1 MVNFYYQS
9 IIKMHFWYDTRY
21 DWDQENLSKKGW
33 MFPCYFC
40 GQITSKY
47 KTYKKNTPSNNYDL
61 DLDVQTCKDC
71 TKRNLGDIKEKYL
84 TLYCDSKIS
93 NR

>member
-1 MVNFYYQS
+1 
-9 IIKMHFWYDTRY
+9 MHFWYDTRY
-21 DWDQENLSKKGW
+21 DWDQENLPKKGW

-47 KTYKKNTPSNNYDL
+47 KTYTQNTLSNNYNL

-71 TKRNLGDIKEKYL
+71 TKKNWEI
-84 TLYCDSKIS
+84 SKKNILHCIAIA
-93 NR
+93 RFQIAKRIPWYT